1 MNYCFLL
8 DVKIPIGSGDIRV
21 YSMSVTFGW
30 PWPSDHIWQ
39 QFANVSNK
47 KKFRKYFYPIFH
59 DKVKIHLLSLIF
71 VNDLAGIKSGRVLVS
86 WKYVMLGFQSN

>member
-30 PWPSDHIWQ
+30 PWSSDHIWQ
-39 QFANVSNK
+39 QFANVSYK
-47 KKFRKYFYPIFH
+47 KSFENIFSDFFH
-59 DKVKIHLLSLIF
+59 EKKLNPPLESPNLK
-71 VNDLAGIKSGRVLVS
+71 NDLAGIKSGRVLV
-86 WKYVMLGFQSN
+86 N